1 MQSVAAVDEVTAGMR
16 STCDGTVLEM
26 NMAMKVPFATQ
37 IVQQVR
43 MRVIRILRS
52 CTHRNEAKGADSRT
66 LRKTKTRPVPPQAH
80 VVRPYALK
88 PRVLSPSQR
97 VEPWEYSQR
106 HKGCRNPARPATA
119 TMTVL
124 SNW

>member
-1 MQSVAAVDEVTAGMR
+1 MAAVDEVTAGMR

-52 CTHRNEAKGADSRT
+52 FTDRNEAKGADTRT
-66 LRKTKTRPVPPQAH
+66 LRKTKTRLVHPMAMWS
-80 VVRPYALK
+80 
-88 PRVLSPSQR
+88 VLM
-97 VEPWEYSQR
+97 
-106 HKGCRNPARPATA
+106 H
-119 TMTVL
+119 
-124 SNW
+124 

>member
-1 MQSVAAVDEVTAGMR
+1 MAAVDGVTAGMR

-52 CTHRNEAKGADSRT
+52 
-66 LRKTKTRPVPPQAH
+66 
-80 VVRPYALK
+80 
-88 PRVLSPSQR
+88 VL
-97 VEPWEYSQR
+97 
-106 HKGCRNPARPATA
+106 TA
-119 TMTVL
+119 TKRKELILAHCGKRKLVL
-124 SNW
+124 YHPRPMWSVPMH

>member
-1 MQSVAAVDEVTAGMR
+1 MRSVAAVDEVTAGMR

-52 CTHRNEAKGADSRT
+52 CTDRNEAKGADTRT

-88 PRVLSPSQR
+88 PRVLPPSQR
-97 VEPWEYSQR
+97 VEPWECSQR
-106 HKGCRNPARPATA
+106 HKRCRNPARPATA

-124 SNW
+124 SSW

>member
-1 MQSVAAVDEVTAGMR
+1 MRSVVAVDEVTAGMR

-52 CTHRNEAKGADSRT
+52 CTDRNEAKGADTRT
-66 LRKTKTRPVPPQAH
+66 LRKTKTRPVPPQGH

-97 VEPWEYSQR
+97 VESWEYSQR

-124 SNW
+124 CSW

>member
-1 MQSVAAVDEVTAGMR
+1 MRSVVAVDEVTAGMR

-52 CTHRNEAKGADSRT
+52 CTDRNEAKGADTRT

-88 PRVLSPSQR
+88 PPVLSPSHALSRGSTLRDTNGAATPLVLQPQR
-97 VEPWEYSQR
+97 
-106 HKGCRNPARPATA
+106 
-119 TMTVL
+119 
-124 SNW
+124 